1 MNRHILLCLFICVY
15 TYKVDSKDQLV
26 WHRKLNQYFV
36 ITYKCKESKKKIK
49 EGALTKKAQ
58 GCLLYHTTKTI
69 NDLNVHQ

>member
-36 ITYKCKESKKKIK
+36 ITYKWKESKK
-49 EGALTKKAQ
+49 ENERMSFNKK
-58 GCLLYHTTKTI
+58 GTRMPTVPHHENYK
-69 NDLNVHQ
+69 